1 MQTNTLLKLKA
12 HSLLSAI
19 VISIIISII
28 IGSMLL
34 LHYHNNIE
42 WAKFKSSERL
52 QRNMQSSINLVT
64 GDSTGYNVI
73 GEEQLDL
80 FGNNED
86 SVLITKA
93 YWGIFNLAS
102 VKSFQKNK
110 SISKQFFYGIE
121 LSDTLSACLFLV
133 DHQRPLQIS
142 GKTRLAGDAY
152 LPKGGIKAAGID
164 GKQYEGKDLVYGQVL
179 KSDTAFPAVN
189 DYLVKLLYNNFE
201 ITRNKSFQNEHA
213 NKIQDS
219 ACNSFENEIQ
229 YFFINKENQLSIQK
243 IKGKLVLFSDSLI
256 EIKAGVK
263 LEDVI
268 IMAPEIYVADNFE
281 GTVQLIASKIITLG
295 KHCILKYPSSV
306 ILLKDSLNNY
316 QGEIEIGE
324 NSFVSGLLFANA
336 TRTDKNKNSVALK
349 KGASFE
355 GTVFVHGFLQM
366 EGMVY
371 GTVLTDYFLY
381 KSVVATYE
389 NSLVDAVID
398 RTKLHPDFISST
410 LIKIP
415 GKLNI
420 IKWLK

>member
-1 MQTNTLLKLKA
+1 MQTNILLKLKA
-12 HSLLSAI
+12 HTLLSAI
-19 VISIIISII
+19 VITIIISII
-28 IGSMLL
+28 IGSLLL
-34 LHYHNNIE
+34 LHYHNNME

-52 QRNMQSSINLVT
+52 QRNLQSSINLVT
-64 GDSTGYNVI
+64 GDSTKYNI
-73 GEEQLDL
+73 TGQEQLDL

-86 SVLITKA
+86 SVLITKV
-93 YWGIFNLAS
+93 YWGVFNLAS

-110 SISKQFFYGIE
+110 SISKQFFYGIA
-121 LSDTLSACLFLV
+121 LSDTLNACLFLV

-142 GKTRLAGDAY
+142 GKTKLVGDAY

-164 GKQYEGKDLVYGQVL
+164 GKQYQGEDLVYGKVL

-189 DYLVKLLYNNFE
+189 DFLINLMYNNLK
-201 ITRNKSFQNEHA
+201 ITGDKSFQNEHT

-219 ACNSFENEIQ
+219 AYNSFENEIQ
-229 YFFINKENQLSIQK
+229 YFFVNKANQLSFQK
-243 IKGKLVLFSDSLI
+243 IKGKVVLFSDSLI

-263 LEDVI
+263 LEDVVV
-268 IMAPEIYVADNFE
+268 MAPEIRVADNFE
-281 GTVQLIASKIITLG
+281 GTVQLIANRVITLG
-295 KHCILKYPSSV
+295 KHCILKYPSSI
-306 ILLKDSLNNY
+306 ILLKDSVNNY
-316 QGEIEIGE
+316 QGRIEMGE

-336 TRTDKNKNSVALK
+336 ARADKYKNSVAFK

-355 GTVFVHGFLQM
+355 GTVFVHGFLQL

-398 RTKLHPDFISST
+398 RTKLSPDFISST
-410 LIKIP
+410 LIKTP